1 MTCATA
7 LLDLD
12 PFSVRLA
19 TGSIRSFDGGQGEK
33 VVLLHGLGG
42 SAANWTE
49 VLDRLVPGH
58 RVLALDLPGHGGSD
72 PLPRGASVDDY
83 ADAVAV
89 AIDRR
94 GGAPALVVGHSFGG
108 QVALRLAVRHPRLVQ
123 ALLLVVSSGVASL
136 PRRSAMGGQ
145 LTTALR
151 PGRWLAPLASRY
163 AGSTWFRM
171 LAFRPFLVADAAA
184 FPPRAVLGFFAELR
198 EHRDVRGA
206 FRALLAD
213 MQGDDV
219 ELGCPA
225 IVVWGADD
233 GIVPVEHGLRL
244 ARLLGAPLRVVA
256 DCGHLVIGERPDAV
270 VDAIRSML
278 RDQTG
283 FSTSTNS

>member
-7 LLDLD
+7 LLDLG

-94 GGAPALVVGHSFGG
+94 GGAPA
-108 QVALRLAVRHPRLVQ
+108 
-123 ALLLVVSSGVASL
+123 
-136 PRRSAMGGQ
+136 
-145 LTTALR
+145 
-151 PGRWLAPLASRY
+151 
-163 AGSTWFRM
+163 
-171 LAFRPFLVADAAA
+171 
-184 FPPRAVLGFFAELR
+184 
-198 EHRDVRGA
+198 
-206 FRALLAD
+206 
-213 MQGDDV
+213 
-219 ELGCPA
+219 
-225 IVVWGADD
+225 
-233 GIVPVEHGLRL
+233 
-244 ARLLGAPLRVVA
+244 
-256 DCGHLVIGERPDAV
+256 
-270 VDAIRSML
+270 
-278 RDQTG
+278 
-283 FSTSTNS
+283 